1 MSSSEQ
7 EQTAQPV
14 DSEPRVDILCSAPGF
29 SVPNPETVREKV
41 NKSNTIFHW
50 GGVRIAKISPEIV
63 VKLGSHIT
71 LNEAKTLWRAIV
83 WTKLGRHIMRRR
95 KIVLP
100 TSSKGISVNFV
111 KSPPATM

>member
-14 DSEPRVDILCSAPGF
+14 DSEPRVDILCSVPGF

-50 GGVRIAKISPEIV
+50 GRC
-63 VKLGSHIT
+63 
-71 LNEAKTLWRAIV
+71 
-83 WTKLGRHIMRRR
+83 
-95 KIVLP
+95 
-100 TSSKGISVNFV
+100 
-111 KSPPATM
+111 